1 MLPLPKRLL
10 ARLDA
15 APGGIVAPVDVGAA
29 QAALVAWAEG
39 VGRAVLRQAPGPAD
53 GPWLWLPA
61 RRRDLEQLPPSS
73 PAPLLLAGHDLLY
86 TAAEWQAA
94 LPGQGAEQAA
104 ASFAAA
110 GGWPGALPLAQAFP
124 GDPHAHTHP
133 QAHMLL
139 GPLLPPPDLRASART
154 LAAATWLTP
163 GVAEALG
170 VPQADWAAL
179 LDGGWLWPSGP
190 GAAFPVT
197 LRRFLA
203 PLPVP
208 EDVRRAAQALQ
219 EGGHTTH
226 AMDTL
231 AEGGAW
237 AEYLDLLAWTTRSAQ
252 GEATL
257 RARLGA
263 LPPAWRECP
272 PAVYVAGL
280 LARAAHDLGDAH
292 RLYTRALEGLQGSA
306 AGLVHNARGV
316 VRAMTGD
323 VPGALDDFAQAAT
336 WPGLTAGEANHN
348 RGTLLV
354 QQGRHAEAE
363 HSLNAAVAAFR
374 AAGDPGREARSLE
387 TLGTLQ
393 FGRGLLR
400 EALSPYR
407 AALALLR
414 DTHPTEA
421 ALALLNL
428 AECHLLL
435 GELGE
440 AHARLQEAAAFRHLP
455 GVRGWA
461 GRLQALVALQGG
473 DPAGALEVLGRTT
486 TQDRSLQAEVA
497 LLQARAQREQGQPEA
512 ARAALAHARPLGLR
526 ADLEAAL
533 LGEAPLDEVI
543 EAARAEEARLELAAA
558 LLERGTPDDLRE
570 ALGLIQAHGYLP
582 LLNTRA
588 AAPLAAL
595 AGDEATRA
603 LFPLHLQALGPLRLT
618 HAGRQLGLGD
628 FPTRKSAAL
637 LVALALAEHP
647 QPREVLAERFWP
659 GAKNPLA
666 SLQTAVY
673 HLRSVFSVPLIASE
687 RGLLSLLFPVRSDLA
702 ELRGAVSAQDHHRL
716 TELLRPLTASLNV
729 LSDLPT
735 ELTEERTQ
743 AERVLHDALRLH
755 AEAQPEGDV
764 RRRDALRAAVA
775 ADPFDTASREDLI
788 AWHERR
794 GETAQAEQ
802 EREALRGVLAALG

>member
-1 MLPLPKRLL
+1 M
-10 ARLDA
+10 
-15 APGGIVAPVDVGAA
+15 
-29 QAALVAWAEG
+29 
-39 VGRAVLRQAPGPAD
+39 
-53 GPWLWLPA
+53 
-61 RRRDLEQLPPSS
+61 
-73 PAPLLLAGHDLLY
+73 
-86 TAAEWQAA
+86 
-94 LPGQGAEQAA
+94 
-104 ASFAAA
+104 
-110 GGWPGALPLAQAFP
+110 
-124 GDPHAHTHP
+124 
-133 QAHMLL
+133 
-139 GPLLPPPDLRASART
+139 
-154 LAAATWLTP
+154 
-163 GVAEALG
+163 
-170 VPQADWAAL
+170 
-179 LDGGWLWPSGP
+179 
-190 GAAFPVT
+190 
-197 LRRFLA
+197 
-203 PLPVP
+203 
-208 EDVRRAAQALQ
+208 Q
-219 EGGHTTH
+219 EGGHAAH
-226 AMDTL
+226 ALDTL
-231 AEGGAW
+231 AAGGAW
-237 AEYLDLLAWTTRSAQ
+237 TQYLDLLAWTTRSAQ
-252 GEATL
+252 GEDTL

-263 LPPAWRECP
+263 LPPAHRECSQ
-272 PAVYVAGL
+272 ALYVAGL
-280 LARAAHDLGDAH
+280 LARAAHDLGGAH
-292 RLYTRALEGLQGSA
+292 TLYTRALEGLPGSA
-306 AGLVHNARGV
+306 AGLAHNARGV

-323 VPGALDDFAQAAT
+323 VPGALEDFAQAAT

-363 HSLNAAVAAFR
+363 RSLNAAVAAFR

-400 EALSPYR
+400 EALGPYR
-407 AALALLR
+407 AALILLR
-414 DTHPTEA
+414 ETHPAEA

-440 AHARLQEAAAFRHLP
+440 AQARLHEAAAQAHLP
-455 GVRGWA
+455 GVRGWTA
-461 GRLQALVALQGG
+461 RLQALVALQGG
-473 DPAGALEVLGRTT
+473 DPTGALEVLGRIETP
-486 TQDRSLQAEVA
+486 DRSLQAEVA

-512 ARAALAHARPLGLR
+512 ARAALTRARPLGLR

-533 LGEAPLDEVI
+533 LGEADLDRVI
-543 EAARAEEARLELAAA
+543 EDARAEEARLELASA
-558 LLERGTPDDLRE
+558 LLERGGPDDLRA
-570 ALGLIQAHGYLP
+570 ALALIQEHGYLP
-582 LLNTRA
+582 LLRTRA

-673 HLRSVFSVPLIASE
+673 HLRSVFSVPMIASE
-687 RGLLSLLFPVRSDLA
+687 RGLLSLLFPVRSDLG
-702 ELRGAVSAQDHHRL
+702 ELRGAVSAGDHRRL
-716 TELLRPLTASLNV
+716 TDLLRPLTASLNV

-764 RRRDALRAAVA
+764 RRRDALRALVA

-794 GETAQAEQ
+794 GEAAQADQ
-802 EREALRGVLAALG
+802 EREALRGVLAALE